1 MGLSKVLQATYGA
14 VSSFFP
20 LLEGT
25 GCCRLHVR
33 MHLVEYGEIV
43 VVCMETH
50 TNGGGSSAKS
60 EGSRRRGVMVGFL
73 RGVGLTG
80 LMARLPFRM
89 AVTGLAAFFLLCSCS
104 REKISFEI
112 VSGSENKALEEMI
125 RQFAK
130 DNRVDLRMHYKG
142 SVDMMLDLRE
152 QKVTADAVWP
162 ASSIWLNL
170 GDRHRVTKHAK
181 SIMYSPVVFGIAGA
195 KARELGFVG
204 KEVRV
209 ADILRAVE
217 SGKLSF
223 AMTSASQSNSG
234 ASAYLG
240 FLYALSNSPE
250 VLTEKHLDDPAVQSG
265 IKRLLA
271 GVNRSSGSSGWLKEL
286 FLKGGYDAMVNYE
299 SLIIE
304 TNQELA
310 RMGKDP
316 LHVVYPVDGIVIA
329 DSPLAYV
336 DHGDP
341 RKEEFFRKLQAYL
354 LDRKV
359 QQRLLDLGR
368 RTAFGGKYGPEV
380 WKSEWGIDS
389 EKLLSP
395 LKLPAPDVIQ
405 DALVRYQT
413 LFRKASNTV
422 YVLDFSGSML
432 GDGETQLKN
441 AMRLLLDPAESSR
454 YLLQNAPADRITVIP
469 FNTTVIHVWKAE
481 ARDAGALRNLV
492 ARVESLDPS
501 GGTDMYTPLAQAVSL
516 LCTGDSTASFP
527 AVVLMTD
534 GKSNSG
540 PGPEVLR
547 RAASR
552 CGKEVPVFSILFG
565 DADRTQLDEVSG
577 LTRGKVFDGRA
588 DLVAVFR
595 EVKGY
600 NQ

>member
-1 MGLSKVLQATYGA
+1 M
-14 VSSFFP
+14 
-20 LLEGT
+20 
-25 GCCRLHVR
+25 
-33 MHLVEYGEIV
+33 I
-43 VVCMETH
+43 
-50 TNGGGSSAKS
+50 
-60 EGSRRRGVMVGFL
+60 VGFL
-73 RGVGLTG
+73 KGIGLTG
-80 LMARLPFRM
+80 LFGRLPLRI
-89 AVTGLAAFFLLCSCS
+89 AVTGLAAFFLLCACS
-104 REKISFEI
+104 REKIPFEI
-112 VSGSENKALEEMI
+112 VSGSENKALEELI

-130 DNRVDLRMHYKG
+130 DNNAEVRMQYKG
-142 SVDMMLDLRE
+142 SVDLMLDLRE
-152 QKVTADAVWP
+152 KKVSADAVWP

-170 GDRHRVTKHAK
+170 GDRHRITKHAK
-181 SIMYSPVVFGIAGA
+181 SIMYSPVVFGIGRA

-204 KEVRV
+204 KDVRV

-240 FLYALSNSPE
+240 FLYALSNTPE
-250 VLTEKHLDDPAVQSG
+250 VLTEKHLSEPTVQSG
-265 IKRLLA
+265 IRKLLA

-304 TNQELA
+304 TNRELA
-310 RMGKDP
+310 RMGKEP

-336 DHGDP
+336 DHGDA
-341 RKEEFFRKLQAYL
+341 RKEAFFRKLQAYL

-359 QQRLLDLGR
+359 QQQLVDLGR
-368 RTAFGGKYGPEV
+368 RTAFGGKYRPEV
-380 WKSEWGIDS
+380 WKAEWGIDS
-389 EKLLSP
+389 GKILSP
-395 LKLPAPDVIQ
+395 IRLPAPDVIQ

-422 YVLDFSGSML
+422 YVLDFSGSMR
-432 GDGETQLKN
+432 GEGEAQLKN

-454 YLLQNAPADRITVIP
+454 YLLQNSPADRITVIP
-469 FNTTVIHVWKAE
+469 FNNTVIDIWKAD
-481 ARDAGALRNLV
+481 ARDAGALRKLV
-492 ARVESLDPS
+492 ARVESLEPS
-501 GGTDMYTPLAQAVSL
+501 GGTDIHEPVSRALSL
-516 LCTGDSTASFP
+516 LCSEEAGSSFP

-540 PGPEVLR
+540 PGLASLR
-547 RAASR
+547 QAASR
-552 CGKEVPVFSILFG
+552 CGKDIPVFSIQFG
-565 DADRTQLDEVSG
+565 DADHRQLDDVSG